1 LAAYSQAQEGVG
13 PQGVQSPK
21 EKSVH
26 GEGSAVANP
35 DPAAADFCEC
45 VRKGDA
51 AANKRIERAL
61 AAPLHSQGLDFTDQP
76 LHDVLMALQDEYGIP
91 VQLNRPA
98 LEAIGLAPDT
108 PINVNLH
115 NISLRSALNLML
127 RQVDL
132 TYVIQ
137 DEVLMVTTKEDS
149 EKYLVTCVYNV
160 QGLVDDSDKQSME
173 ALIDSIEACVATE
186 TWTDNG
192 KGSADIMPL
201 RPGLLVVSQT
211 SAVQE
216 EVSGLLG
223 RIRKLREKVPV
234 TKVKPRA
241 PEPARV
247 TPAPTPAEPAK
258 KPLSQPAP
266 EPGPAADDPFGA

>member
-1 LAAYSQAQEGVG
+1 
-13 PQGVQSPK
+13 
-21 EKSVH
+21 
-26 GEGSAVANP
+26 
-35 DPAAADFCEC
+35 
-45 VRKGDA
+45 
-51 AANKRIERAL
+51 
-61 AAPLHSQGLDFTDQP
+61 
-76 LHDVLMALQDEYGIP
+76 
-91 VQLNRPA
+91 
-98 LEAIGLAPDT
+98 
-108 PINVNLH
+108 
-115 NISLRSALNLML
+115 
-127 RQVDL
+127 
-132 TYVIQ
+132 VIQ

-173 ALIDSIEACVATE
+173 ALIDSIEACVATD

-192 KGSADIMPL
+192 GGKSDIMPL

-211 SAVQE
+211 TAIQE
-216 EVSGLLG
+216 ELSGLLG